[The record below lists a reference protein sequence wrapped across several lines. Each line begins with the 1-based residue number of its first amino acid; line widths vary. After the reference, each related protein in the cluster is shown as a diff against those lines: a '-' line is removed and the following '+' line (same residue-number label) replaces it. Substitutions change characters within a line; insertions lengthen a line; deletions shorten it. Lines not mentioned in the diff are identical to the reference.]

1 MNLISLF
8 IIPIFVVGVVFYG
21 FVKKVD
27 IYESFLKGA
36 KEGLIM
42 TFHIAPAVI
51 AMVFAILSTFGSYYY
66 SHFIE
71 WAFQFMRPIFQI
83 IHVPI
88 EILPMALVRPISG
101 TASLAILNN
110 ILLVYGPDSFVGRLA
125 STLQGCTD
133 TTIYVL
139 ALYFGSIKVTKTGHA
154 LGAGLFADFVG
165 IVASFV
171 IVSFFFG

>member
-42 TFHIAPAVI
+42 TFHIARAVI
-51 AMVFAILSTFGSYYY
+51 AMVFATNLFLN

>member
-8 IIPIFVVGVVFYG
+8 IIPIFVVSVVLYG
-21 FVKKVD
+21 FFKKVD
-27 IYESFLKGA
+27 IYESFLQGA
-36 KEGLIM
+36 KDGLVM
-42 TFHIAPAVI
+42 TFHIAPAII
-51 AMVFAILSTFGSYYY
+51 AMVFATNLFLN

-71 WAFQFMRPIFQI
+71 WFFQFLQPLFQI
-83 IHVPI
+83 IHIPM

-110 ILLVYGPDSFVGRLA
+110 ILVLYGPDSFVGRLA

-139 ALYFGSIKVTKTGHA
+139 ALYFGSIRVTKTGHA
-154 LGAGLFADFVG
+154 LWAGLFADLIG
-165 IVASFV
+165 ILSSFV